1 MTIGREC
8 ISSFVKRLHFDKRD
22 KLIVRDMI
30 YVINKCFNKNYDID
44 SVIECIDV
52 DMKVYT
58 YKKDESIEFNSLS
71 T

>member
-1 MTIGREC
+1 
-8 ISSFVKRLHFDKRD
+8 
-22 KLIVRDMI
+22 MI